1 MLPKL
6 IFVIA
11 LLPLAFEAA
20 LIATRVRAD
29 IETEDEER

>member
-6 IFVIA
+6 IFVLA

-20 LIATRVRAD
+20 LIAARVRAD
-29 IETEDEER
+29 SEIDRRRR